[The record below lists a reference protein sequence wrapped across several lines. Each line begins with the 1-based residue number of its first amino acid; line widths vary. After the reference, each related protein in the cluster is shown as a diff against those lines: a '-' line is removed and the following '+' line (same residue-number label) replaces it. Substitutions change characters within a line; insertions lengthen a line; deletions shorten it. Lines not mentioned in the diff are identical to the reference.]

1 MKAVIF
7 DWDGVVIDS
16 SAQHERSWEILAK
29 EISKPLPDGHFLLG
43 FGKKNALIIPEILV
57 RIIAF
62 IHFQFLNFMRFVF
75 RIFFFLCSS
84 SFLILFE
91 ETACVDLIHRC
102 LSYFILT
109 RLAIIRVTGGA
120 LVC

>member
-43 FGKKNALIIPEILV
+43 FGKKNALI
-57 RIIAF
+57 
-62 IHFQFLNFMRFVF
+62 
-75 RIFFFLCSS
+75 
-84 SFLILFE
+84 
-91 ETACVDLIHRC
+91 
-102 LSYFILT
+102 T
-109 RLAIIRVTGGA
+109 RR
-120 LVC
+120 